1 MVERKQIC
9 EAMGV
14 RTKGKT
20 TIHKLMLR
28 LDFLPIEQINVVIG
42 LSNWFD
48 QPILE
53 VNIESI

>member
-1 MVERKQIC
+1 MCI
-9 EAMGV
+9 